1 MIPMRKKTTPSSNK
15 WLTLLFACLLLSCT
29 VCNAATTETLKPDTI
44 TLSLTEAGTLHER
57 IGNNKKLKIECLR
70 LTGMLNIDDIQFIR
84 EMAGCYYDTKG
95 HKYDGHLRYLDIS
108 GATLTNTDNKEVS
121 IYPRDPSE
129 YEGTPWPSAE
139 AYINDKGTPVA
150 IFAYLYDMEEIVL
163 PAKLKSI
170 GDDAFIFC
178 RSLKSINIPES
189 VQKIGLRAFFGCS
202 SLKSMKLPIGI
213 TEIKSGLLSGCT
225 NLTSI
230 DIPYTTEEI
239 GHNAFSKCTSLKSIE
254 LPYSLNNM
262 GISVFYGCTALTSVT
277 IPKNIRYISD
287 YTFYGC
293 TSLTSVE
300 MPLTVTSIGR
310 QAFYGCTAL
319 VRQDI
324 PSNVTEIGS
333 EAFCGCSR
341 LIDLTIPSGIKSI
354 GEKAFKDCN
363 ALTTLY
369 ALGASPIAIT
379 SNTFEN
385 VNKCTLYVPQGSR
398 QEYWLKDGWGDLN
411 RVAEFD
417 PEALI
422 TEPVSVHVQTA
433 GTLHNML
440 DSFRKYRIQ
449 NLKVTGN
456 INNADIHIIQKMSG
470 YIDPG
475 AYMRYDGRLQHLDL
489 SGATIVTDDWDFA
502 TCRLTSVALPTGL
515 TAIPNQAFAECNE
528 LESAPIPQGVTSIG
542 YDAFGNCH
550 KLASI
555 TLPAGLT
562 NLQSGAFFGCGSLT
576 SIVIPSGVKVI
587 EGKTF
592 SYCTGLKSLTLQEG
606 TTDIW
611 DYAFTDCTLLT
622 TITLPSTLGIIC
634 DAAFANCNSLK
645 SIYALNPQGIGIKGK
660 PFEEYT
666 QSQCTLYVPEGSMY
680 NYQCWEEWNAFNHI
694 VEFSPTGINGV
705 HSAAERREV
714 ERYDTSG
721 RRQTSPTKGLNIV
734 RFNDGTTRKVM
745 K

>member
-1 MIPMRKKTTPSSNK
+1 MRKKSTPSSNK

-57 IGNNKKLKIECLR
+57 IGNNKKMKIECLR

-254 LPYSLNNM
+254 LPYSLNGM

-300 MPLTVTSIGR
+300 MPLTVTRIGR

-333 EAFCGCSR
+333 EAFCGCSQ

-411 RVAEFD
+411 RVSEFD
-417 PEALI
+417 PEALK

-440 DSFRKYRIQ
+440 DCFRRYRIQ

-456 INNADIHIIQKMSG
+456 INDADIHTIRKMSG

-502 TCRLTSVALPTGL
+502 TCRLTSVALPTDL

-562 NLQSGAFFGCGSLT
+562 SIQSGAFFGCASLT
-576 SIVIPSGVKVI
+576 SIVIPSGVQYI

-606 TTDIW
+606 TTAIY
-611 DYAFTDCTLLT
+611 DYAFTGCTLLT
-622 TITLPSTLGIIC
+622 TITLPSTLEGIC
-634 DAAFANCNSLK
+634 DAAFYGCNSLK
-645 SIYALNPQGIGIKGK
+645 FIYALNPQGIGIKGK

-666 QSQCTLYVPEGSMY
+666 QSQCTLYIPKGSMD
-680 NYQCWEEWNAFNHI
+680 NYKRGEEWNAFNHI

-721 RRQTSPTKGLNIV
+721 RRLTSHTKGLNIV

>member
-1 MIPMRKKTTPSSNK
+1 MRKKSTPSSNK

-70 LTGMLNIDDIQFIR
+70 LKGMLNIDDIQFIR

-213 TEIKSGLLSGCT
+213 TEIKSGLLAYCT

-239 GHNAFSKCTSLKSIE
+239 GHNAFA
-254 LPYSLNNM
+254 Y
-262 GISVFYGCTALTSVT
+262 
-277 IPKNIRYISD
+277 
-287 YTFYGC
+287 C

-333 EAFCGCSR
+333 EAFCGCSQ

-422 TEPVSVHVQTA
+422 TEPVSIHVQTA

-440 DSFRKYRIQ
+440 DCFRKYRIQ

-470 YIDPG
+470 YNNPG

-528 LESAPIPQGVTSIG
+528 LESIPIPQGVTSIG

-562 NLQSGAFFGCGSLT
+562 SIQSGAFFGCASLT

-606 TTDIW
+606 ITDIW

-622 TITLPSTLGIIC
+622 TITLPSTLGTIC
-634 DAAFANCNSLK
+634 DAAFYGCNSLK
-645 SIYALNPQGIGIKGK
+645 SIYAFNPRGIGIKGK

-680 NYQCWEEWNAFNHI
+680 NYKCWEEWNAFNHI

-705 HSAAERREV
+705 HSSAERREV

-721 RRQTSPTKGLNIV
+721 RRLASPTKGLNIV

>member
-1 MIPMRKKTTPSSNK
+1 MIPMKKNSTPSSNK
-15 WLTLLFACLLLSCT
+15 WLALLFTCLLLSCT

-84 EMAGCYYDTKG
+84 EMAGCYYDTKE

-300 MPLTVTSIGR
+300 MPLTVTKIGN
-310 QAFYGCTAL
+310 QAFYRCTAL

-354 GEKAFKDCN
+354 GERAFKDCN

-440 DSFRKYRIQ
+440 DCFRKYRIQ

-456 INNADIHIIQKMSG
+456 INDADIHTIRKMSG

-489 SGATIVTDDWDFA
+489 SGATIVTDDWNFA

-542 YDAFGNCH
+542 GDAFGNCH

>member
-1 MIPMRKKTTPSSNK
+1 MRKKSTPSSNK

-70 LTGMLNIDDIQFIR
+70 LKGMLNIDDIQFIR

-129 YEGTPWPSAE
+129 YEGTPLPSAE
-139 AYINDKGTPVA
+139 AYINDNGTPVA

-189 VQKIGLRAFFGCS
+189 VQKIGLRAFLGCS

-277 IPKNIRYISD
+277 IPKNIRYIND
-287 YTFYGC
+287 YT
-293 TSLTSVE
+293 
-300 MPLTVTSIGR
+300 
-310 QAFYGCTAL
+310 
-319 VRQDI
+319 
-324 PSNVTEIGS
+324 
-333 EAFCGCSR
+333 
-341 LIDLTIPSGIKSI
+341 
-354 GEKAFKDCN
+354 
-363 ALTTLY
+363 
-369 ALGASPIAIT
+369 
-379 SNTFEN
+379 
-385 VNKCTLYVPQGSR
+385 
-398 QEYWLKDGWGDLN
+398 
-411 RVAEFD
+411 
-417 PEALI
+417 
-422 TEPVSVHVQTA
+422 
-433 GTLHNML
+433 
-440 DSFRKYRIQ
+440 
-449 NLKVTGN
+449 
-456 INNADIHIIQKMSG
+456 
-470 YIDPG
+470 
-475 AYMRYDGRLQHLDL
+475 
-489 SGATIVTDDWDFA
+489 
-502 TCRLTSVALPTGL
+502 
-515 TAIPNQAFAECNE
+515 
-528 LESAPIPQGVTSIG
+528 
-542 YDAFGNCH
+542 
-550 KLASI
+550 
-555 TLPAGLT
+555 
-562 NLQSGAFFGCGSLT
+562 
-576 SIVIPSGVKVI
+576 
-587 EGKTF
+587 
-592 SYCTGLKSLTLQEG
+592 
-606 TTDIW
+606 
-611 DYAFTDCTLLT
+611 
-622 TITLPSTLGIIC
+622 
-634 DAAFANCNSLK
+634 FANCNSLK

-680 NYQCWEEWNAFNHI
+680 NYQCWEEWYAFNHI

-721 RRQTSPTKGLNIV
+721 RRLTSPTKGLNIV

>member
-1 MIPMRKKTTPSSNK
+1 MIPMRKKSTPSSNK

-29 VCNAATTETLKPDTI
+29 VCNAASTETLKPDTI

-70 LTGMLNIDDIQFIR
+70 LKGMLNIDDIQFIR

-287 YTFYGC
+287 YTF
-293 TSLTSVE
+293 
-300 MPLTVTSIGR
+300 
-310 QAFYGCTAL
+310 
-319 VRQDI
+319 
-324 PSNVTEIGS
+324 
-333 EAFCGCSR
+333 
-341 LIDLTIPSGIKSI
+341 
-354 GEKAFKDCN
+354 
-363 ALTTLY
+363 
-369 ALGASPIAIT
+369 
-379 SNTFEN
+379 
-385 VNKCTLYVPQGSR
+385 
-398 QEYWLKDGWGDLN
+398 
-411 RVAEFD
+411 
-417 PEALI
+417 
-422 TEPVSVHVQTA
+422 
-433 GTLHNML
+433 
-440 DSFRKYRIQ
+440 
-449 NLKVTGN
+449 
-456 INNADIHIIQKMSG
+456 
-470 YIDPG
+470 
-475 AYMRYDGRLQHLDL
+475 
-489 SGATIVTDDWDFA
+489 
-502 TCRLTSVALPTGL
+502 
-515 TAIPNQAFAECNE
+515 
-528 LESAPIPQGVTSIG
+528 
-542 YDAFGNCH
+542 
-550 KLASI
+550 
-555 TLPAGLT
+555 
-562 NLQSGAFFGCGSLT
+562 
-576 SIVIPSGVKVI
+576 
-587 EGKTF
+587 
-592 SYCTGLKSLTLQEG
+592 
-606 TTDIW
+606 
-611 DYAFTDCTLLT
+611 
-622 TITLPSTLGIIC
+622 
-634 DAAFANCNSLK
+634 ANCNSLK

-680 NYQCWEEWNAFNHI
+680 NYQCWEEWYAFNHI

-721 RRQTSPTKGLNIV
+721 RRLTSPTKGLNIV

>member
-1 MIPMRKKTTPSSNK
+1 MRKKSTPSSNK

-70 LTGMLNIDDIQFIR
+70 LKGMLNIDDIQFIR

-239 GHNAFSKCTSLKSIE
+239 GHNAFSKCTSL
-254 LPYSLNNM
+254 
-262 GISVFYGCTALTSVT
+262 
-277 IPKNIRYISD
+277 
-287 YTFYGC
+287 
-293 TSLTSVE
+293 TSVE
-300 MPLTVTSIGR
+300 MPLTVTRIGN
-310 QAFYGCTAL
+310 QAFYRCTAL

-354 GEKAFKDCN
+354 GERAFKDCN

-411 RVAEFD
+411 RVSEFD

-456 INNADIHIIQKMSG
+456 INNADIHTIRKMSG

-562 NLQSGAFFGCGSLT
+562 SIQSGAFFGCGSLT

-680 NYQCWEEWNAFNHI
+680 NYQCWEEWYAFNHI

-721 RRQTSPTKGLNIV
+721 RRLTSPTKGLNIV

>member
-1 MIPMRKKTTPSSNK
+1 MRKKSTPSSNK

-29 VCNAATTETLKPDTI
+29 VCNAASTETLKPDTI

-70 LTGMLNIDDIQFIR
+70 LKGMLNIDDIQFIR

-287 YTFYGC
+287 YTF
-293 TSLTSVE
+293 
-300 MPLTVTSIGR
+300 
-310 QAFYGCTAL
+310 
-319 VRQDI
+319 
-324 PSNVTEIGS
+324 
-333 EAFCGCSR
+333 
-341 LIDLTIPSGIKSI
+341 
-354 GEKAFKDCN
+354 
-363 ALTTLY
+363 
-369 ALGASPIAIT
+369 
-379 SNTFEN
+379 
-385 VNKCTLYVPQGSR
+385 
-398 QEYWLKDGWGDLN
+398 
-411 RVAEFD
+411 
-417 PEALI
+417 
-422 TEPVSVHVQTA
+422 
-433 GTLHNML
+433 
-440 DSFRKYRIQ
+440 
-449 NLKVTGN
+449 
-456 INNADIHIIQKMSG
+456 
-470 YIDPG
+470 
-475 AYMRYDGRLQHLDL
+475 
-489 SGATIVTDDWDFA
+489 
-502 TCRLTSVALPTGL
+502 
-515 TAIPNQAFAECNE
+515 
-528 LESAPIPQGVTSIG
+528 
-542 YDAFGNCH
+542 
-550 KLASI
+550 
-555 TLPAGLT
+555 
-562 NLQSGAFFGCGSLT
+562 
-576 SIVIPSGVKVI
+576 
-587 EGKTF
+587 
-592 SYCTGLKSLTLQEG
+592 
-606 TTDIW
+606 
-611 DYAFTDCTLLT
+611 
-622 TITLPSTLGIIC
+622 
-634 DAAFANCNSLK
+634 ANCNSLK

-680 NYQCWEEWNAFNHI
+680 NYQCWEEWYAFNHI

-721 RRQTSPTKGLNIV
+721 RRLTSPTKGLNIV

>member
-1 MIPMRKKTTPSSNK
+1 MRKKSTPSSNK

-70 LTGMLNIDDIQFIR
+70 LKGMLNIDDIQFIR

-150 IFAYLYDMEEIVL
+150 IFAYLYGMEEIVL

-189 VQKIGLRAFFGCS
+189 VQKIGLRAFLGCS

-277 IPKNIRYISD
+277 IPKNIRYIND

-300 MPLTVTSIGR
+300 MPLTVTKIGN
-310 QAFYGCTAL
+310 QAFYRCTAL

-411 RVAEFD
+411 RVSEFD

-422 TEPVSVHVQTA
+422 TEPVSIHVQTA
-433 GTLHNML
+433 GMLHNML
-440 DSFRKYRIQ
+440 DCFRRYRIQ

-456 INNADIHIIQKMSG
+456 INDADIHTIRKMSG

-562 NLQSGAFFGCGSLT
+562 SIQSGAFFGCASLT

-606 TTDIW
+606 TTDIY
-611 DYAFTDCTLLT
+611 DYAFTGCTLLT
-622 TITLPSTLGIIC
+622 TITLPSTLETIC
-634 DAAFANCNSLK
+634 DAAFQGCNSLK

-680 NYQCWEEWNAFNHI
+680 NYKYWKEWNAFNHI
-694 VEFSPTGINGV
+694 VEFSPTGIDGV

-721 RRQTSPTKGLNIV
+721 RRLTSPTKGLNIV

>member
-1 MIPMRKKTTPSSNK
+1 MRKKSTPSSNK

-70 LTGMLNIDDIQFIR
+70 LKGMLNIDDIQFIR

-277 IPKNIRYISD
+277 IPKNIRYIND

-300 MPLTVTSIGR
+300 MPLTVTKIGN
-310 QAFYGCTAL
+310 QAFYRCTAL

-354 GEKAFKDCN
+354 GERAFKDCN

-422 TEPVSVHVQTA
+422 TEPVSIHVQTA

-440 DSFRKYRIQ
+440 DCFRRYRIQ

-456 INNADIHIIQKMSG
+456 INDADIHTIRKMSG

-562 NLQSGAFFGCGSLT
+562 NLQSGAFFGCASLT

-606 TTDIW
+606 ITDIW

-622 TITLPSTLGIIC
+622 TITLPSTLGTIC
-634 DAAFANCNSLK
+634 DAAFYRCNSLE

-680 NYQCWEEWNAFNHI
+680 NYQCWEEWYAFNHI
-694 VEFSPTGINGV
+694 VEFSPTGINRV

-721 RRQTSPTKGLNIV
+721 RRLTSPTKGLNIV

>member
-1 MIPMRKKTTPSSNK
+1 MIPMRKKSTPSSNK

-70 LTGMLNIDDIQFIR
+70 LKGMLNIDDIQFIR

-189 VQKIGLRAFFGCS
+189 VQKIGLRAFFGC
-202 SLKSMKLPIGI
+202 
-213 TEIKSGLLSGCT
+213 
-225 NLTSI
+225 
-230 DIPYTTEEI
+230 
-239 GHNAFSKCTSLKSIE
+239 
-254 LPYSLNNM
+254 
-262 GISVFYGCTALTSVT
+262 
-277 IPKNIRYISD
+277 
-287 YTFYGC
+287 
-293 TSLTSVE
+293 
-300 MPLTVTSIGR
+300 
-310 QAFYGCTAL
+310 
-319 VRQDI
+319 
-324 PSNVTEIGS
+324 
-333 EAFCGCSR
+333 
-341 LIDLTIPSGIKSI
+341 
-354 GEKAFKDCN
+354 
-363 ALTTLY
+363 
-369 ALGASPIAIT
+369 
-379 SNTFEN
+379 
-385 VNKCTLYVPQGSR
+385 
-398 QEYWLKDGWGDLN
+398 
-411 RVAEFD
+411 
-417 PEALI
+417 
-422 TEPVSVHVQTA
+422 
-433 GTLHNML
+433 
-440 DSFRKYRIQ
+440 
-449 NLKVTGN
+449 
-456 INNADIHIIQKMSG
+456 
-470 YIDPG
+470 
-475 AYMRYDGRLQHLDL
+475 
-489 SGATIVTDDWDFA
+489 
-502 TCRLTSVALPTGL
+502 
-515 TAIPNQAFAECNE
+515 
-528 LESAPIPQGVTSIG
+528 
-542 YDAFGNCH
+542 
-550 KLASI
+550 
-555 TLPAGLT
+555 
-562 NLQSGAFFGCGSLT
+562 
-576 SIVIPSGVKVI
+576 
-587 EGKTF
+587 
-592 SYCTGLKSLTLQEG
+592 
-606 TTDIW
+606 
-611 DYAFTDCTLLT
+611 
-622 TITLPSTLGIIC
+622 
-634 DAAFANCNSLK
+634 NSLK

-680 NYQCWEEWNAFNHI
+680 NYQCWEEWYAFNHI

-721 RRQTSPTKGLNIV
+721 RRLTSPTKGLNIV

>member
-1 MIPMRKKTTPSSNK
+1 MIPMRKKSTPSSNK

-70 LTGMLNIDDIQFIR
+70 LKGMLNIDDIQFIR

-108 GATLTNTDNKEVS
+108 GATLTNTDNKEVN

-139 AYINDKGTPVA
+139 AYINDNGTPVA

-189 VQKIGLRAFFGCS
+189 VQKIGLRAFLGCS

-225 NLTSI
+225 KLTSI

-277 IPKNIRYISD
+277 IPKNIRYIND

-300 MPLTVTSIGR
+300 MPLTVTKIGN
-310 QAFYGCTAL
+310 QAFYRCTAL

-333 EAFCGCSR
+333 EAFCGCSQ

-369 ALGASPIAIT
+369 ALGASPIAI
-379 SNTFEN
+379 SPNTFEN

-440 DSFRKYRIQ
+440 DCFRKYRIQ

-456 INNADIHIIQKMSG
+456 INDADIHTIRKMSG

-489 SGATIVTDDWDFA
+489 SGATIVTDDWNFA

-542 YDAFGNCH
+542 GDAFGNCH

-606 TTDIW
+606 TTDIH
-611 DYAFTDCTLLT
+611 DYAFFGCTLLT
-622 TITLPSTLGIIC
+622 TITLPSTLGTIC
-634 DAAFANCNSLK
+634 DAAFYRCNSLE

-694 VEFSPTGINGV
+694 VEFSPTGIDGV

-721 RRQTSPTKGLNIV
+721 RRQTFPTKGLNIV

>member
-1 MIPMRKKTTPSSNK
+1 MRKKSTPSSNK

-70 LTGMLNIDDIQFIR
+70 LKGMLNIDDIQFIR

-300 MPLTVTSIGR
+300 IPLTVTSIGR
-310 QAFYGCTAL
+310 QAFYGCTTL

-341 LIDLTIPSGIKSI
+341 LIDLTIPSSIKSI
-354 GEKAFKDCN
+354 GERAFKDCD

-422 TEPVSVHVQTA
+422 TEPVSIHVQTA

-440 DSFRKYRIQ
+440 DCFRRYRIQ

-456 INNADIHIIQKMSG
+456 INDADIHTIRKMSG

-489 SGATIVTDDWDFA
+489 SGATIVTDDWNFA

-515 TAIPNQAFAECNE
+515 TAIPDLAFAECNE
-528 LESAPIPQGVTSIG
+528 LESIPIPQGVTSIG
-542 YDAFGNCH
+542 GNAFGNCH

-634 DAAFANCNSLK
+634 DAAFQGCNSLK

-694 VEFSPTGINGV
+694 VEFSPTGIDGV

>member
-1 MIPMRKKTTPSSNK
+1 MIPMKKNSTPSSNK
-15 WLTLLFACLLLSCT
+15 WLALLFTCLLLSCT

-189 VQKIGLRAFFGCS
+189 VQEIGLRAFFGCS

-262 GISVFYGCTALTSVT
+262 GISVF
-277 IPKNIRYISD
+277 
-287 YTFYGC
+287 
-293 TSLTSVE
+293 
-300 MPLTVTSIGR
+300 
-310 QAFYGCTAL
+310 
-319 VRQDI
+319 
-324 PSNVTEIGS
+324 
-333 EAFCGCSR
+333 
-341 LIDLTIPSGIKSI
+341 
-354 GEKAFKDCN
+354 
-363 ALTTLY
+363 
-369 ALGASPIAIT
+369 
-379 SNTFEN
+379 
-385 VNKCTLYVPQGSR
+385 
-398 QEYWLKDGWGDLN
+398 W
-411 RVAEFD
+411 
-417 PEALI
+417 
-422 TEPVSVHVQTA
+422 
-433 GTLHNML
+433 
-440 DSFRKYRIQ
+440 
-449 NLKVTGN
+449 
-456 INNADIHIIQKMSG
+456 
-470 YIDPG
+470 
-475 AYMRYDGRLQHLDL
+475 
-489 SGATIVTDDWDFA
+489 
-502 TCRLTSVALPTGL
+502 
-515 TAIPNQAFAECNE
+515 
-528 LESAPIPQGVTSIG
+528 
-542 YDAFGNCH
+542 
-550 KLASI
+550 
-555 TLPAGLT
+555 
-562 NLQSGAFFGCGSLT
+562 
-576 SIVIPSGVKVI
+576 
-587 EGKTF
+587 
-592 SYCTGLKSLTLQEG
+592 
-606 TTDIW
+606 
-611 DYAFTDCTLLT
+611 
-622 TITLPSTLGIIC
+622 
-634 DAAFANCNSLK
+634 NCNSLK

-680 NYQCWEEWNAFNHI
+680 NYQCWEEWYAFNHI

-721 RRQTSPTKGLNIV
+721 RRLTSPTKGLNIV

>member
-1 MIPMRKKTTPSSNK
+1 MRKKSTPSSNK

-70 LTGMLNIDDIQFIR
+70 LKGMLNIDDIQFIR

-287 YTFYGC
+287 YTFTY
-293 TSLTSVE
+293 
-300 MPLTVTSIGR
+300 
-310 QAFYGCTAL
+310 
-319 VRQDI
+319 
-324 PSNVTEIGS
+324 
-333 EAFCGCSR
+333 
-341 LIDLTIPSGIKSI
+341 
-354 GEKAFKDCN
+354 
-363 ALTTLY
+363 
-369 ALGASPIAIT
+369 
-379 SNTFEN
+379 
-385 VNKCTLYVPQGSR
+385 
-398 QEYWLKDGWGDLN
+398 
-411 RVAEFD
+411 
-417 PEALI
+417 
-422 TEPVSVHVQTA
+422 
-433 GTLHNML
+433 
-440 DSFRKYRIQ
+440 
-449 NLKVTGN
+449 
-456 INNADIHIIQKMSG
+456 
-470 YIDPG
+470 
-475 AYMRYDGRLQHLDL
+475 
-489 SGATIVTDDWDFA
+489 
-502 TCRLTSVALPTGL
+502 
-515 TAIPNQAFAECNE
+515 
-528 LESAPIPQGVTSIG
+528 
-542 YDAFGNCH
+542 
-550 KLASI
+550 
-555 TLPAGLT
+555 
-562 NLQSGAFFGCGSLT
+562 
-576 SIVIPSGVKVI
+576 
-587 EGKTF
+587 
-592 SYCTGLKSLTLQEG
+592 
-606 TTDIW
+606 
-611 DYAFTDCTLLT
+611 
-622 TITLPSTLGIIC
+622 
-634 DAAFANCNSLK
+634 CNSLK

-680 NYQCWEEWNAFNHI
+680 NYQCWEEWYAFNHI

-721 RRQTSPTKGLNIV
+721 RRLTSPTKGLNIV

>member
-1 MIPMRKKTTPSSNK
+1 MRKKSTPSSNK

-70 LTGMLNIDDIQFIR
+70 LKGMLNIDDIQFIR

-239 GHNAFSKCTSLKSIE
+239 GHNAFSKCTSL
-254 LPYSLNNM
+254 
-262 GISVFYGCTALTSVT
+262 
-277 IPKNIRYISD
+277 
-287 YTFYGC
+287 
-293 TSLTSVE
+293 TSVE
-300 MPLTVTSIGR
+300 MPLTVTRIGN
-310 QAFYGCTAL
+310 QAFYRCTAL

-354 GEKAFKDCN
+354 GERAFKDCN

-411 RVAEFD
+411 RVSEFD

-456 INNADIHIIQKMSG
+456 INNADIHTIRKMSG

-562 NLQSGAFFGCGSLT
+562 SIQSGAFFGCGSLT

-634 DAAFANCNSLK
+634 DAAFKYCNSLK

-680 NYQCWEEWNAFNHI
+680 NYQCWEEWYAFNHI

-721 RRQTSPTKGLNIV
+721 RRLTSPTKGLNIV

>member
-1 MIPMRKKTTPSSNK
+1 MRKKSTPSSNK

-70 LTGMLNIDDIQFIR
+70 LKGMLNIDDIQFIR

-170 GDDAFIFC
+170 GDDVFIFC
-178 RSLKSINIPES
+178 RSMKSINIPES

-300 MPLTVTSIGR
+300 IPLTVTSIGR
-310 QAFYGCTAL
+310 QAFYGCTTL

-341 LIDLTIPSGIKSI
+341 LIDLTIPSSIKSI
-354 GEKAFKDCN
+354 GERAFKDCD

-422 TEPVSVHVQTA
+422 TEPVSIHVQTA

-440 DSFRKYRIQ
+440 DCFRRYRIQ

-456 INNADIHIIQKMSG
+456 INDADIHTIRKMSG

-489 SGATIVTDDWDFA
+489 SGATIVTDDWNFA

-515 TAIPNQAFAECNE
+515 TAIPDLAFAECNE
-528 LESAPIPQGVTSIG
+528 LESIPIPQGVTSIG
-542 YDAFGNCH
+542 GNAFGNCH

-680 NYQCWEEWNAFNHI
+680 NYQCWEEWYAFNHI
-694 VEFSPTGINGV
+694 VEFSPTGIDGV
-705 HSAAERREV
+705 HSATERREV

-721 RRQTSPTKGLNIV
+721 RRLTSPTKGLNIV

>member
-1 MIPMRKKTTPSSNK
+1 MRKKSTPSSNK

-70 LTGMLNIDDIQFIR
+70 LKGMLNIDDIQFIR

-239 GHNAFSKCTSLKSIE
+239 GHNAFSKCTSL
-254 LPYSLNNM
+254 
-262 GISVFYGCTALTSVT
+262 
-277 IPKNIRYISD
+277 
-287 YTFYGC
+287 
-293 TSLTSVE
+293 TSVE
-300 MPLTVTSIGR
+300 MPLTVTKIGN
-310 QAFYGCTAL
+310 QAFYRCTAL

-422 TEPVSVHVQTA
+422 TEPVSIHVQTA

-456 INNADIHIIQKMSG
+456 INDADIHTIRKMSG

-562 NLQSGAFFGCGSLT
+562 SIQSGAFFGCASLT
-576 SIVIPSGVKVI
+576 SIVIPSGVQKI

-606 TTDIW
+606 LIDIY

-622 TITLPSTLGIIC
+622 TITLPSTLGTIC

-680 NYQCWEEWNAFNHI
+680 NYQCWEEWYAFNHI

-721 RRQTSPTKGLNIV
+721 RRLASPTKGLNIV

>member
-1 MIPMRKKTTPSSNK
+1 MIPMRKKSTPSSNK

-70 LTGMLNIDDIQFIR
+70 LKGMLNIDDIQFIR

-277 IPKNIRYISD
+277 IPKNIRYIND

-300 MPLTVTSIGR
+300 MPLTVTRIGN
-310 QAFYGCTAL
+310 QAFYRCTAL

-422 TEPVSVHVQTA
+422 TEPVSIHVQTA

-440 DSFRKYRIQ
+440 DCFRRYRIQ

-456 INNADIHIIQKMSG
+456 INDADIHTIRKMSG

-489 SGATIVTDDWDFA
+489 SGATIVTDDWNFA

-562 NLQSGAFFGCGSLT
+562 NLQSGAFFGCTSLT

-680 NYQCWEEWNAFNHI
+680 NYQCWEEWYAFNHI

-705 HSAAERREV
+705 HSAAERHEV

-721 RRQTSPTKGLNIV
+721 RRLTSPTKGLNIV

>member
-1 MIPMRKKTTPSSNK
+1 MRKKSTPSSNK

-44 TLSLTEAGTLHER
+44 TLSLTEAGTLHKR

-70 LTGMLNIDDIQFIR
+70 LKGMLNIDDIQFIR

-277 IPKNIRYISD
+277 IPKNIRYIND

-333 EAFCGCSR
+333 EAFCGCSQ

-440 DSFRKYRIQ
+440 DCFRKYRIQ

-456 INNADIHIIQKMSG
+456 INNADIHTIQKMSG

-634 DAAFANCNSLK
+634 DAAFSNCNSLK

-680 NYQCWEEWNAFNHI
+680 NYQCWEEWYAFNHI

-721 RRQTSPTKGLNIV
+721 RRLTSPTKGLNIV
-734 RFNDGTTRKVM
+734 RFNNGTTRKVM

>member
-1 MIPMRKKTTPSSNK
+1 MRKKSTPSSNK

-70 LTGMLNIDDIQFIR
+70 LKGMLNIDDIQFIR

-150 IFAYLYDMEEIVL
+150 IFAYLYGMEEIVL

-189 VQKIGLRAFFGCS
+189 VQKIGLRAFLGCS

-277 IPKNIRYISD
+277 IPKNIRYIND

-300 MPLTVTSIGR
+300 MPLTVTKIGN
-310 QAFYGCTAL
+310 QAFYRCTAL

-354 GEKAFKDCN
+354 GERAFKDCN

-422 TEPVSVHVQTA
+422 TEPVSIHVQTA

-440 DSFRKYRIQ
+440 DCFRRYRIQ

-456 INNADIHIIQKMSG
+456 IDNADIHTIQKMSG

-489 SGATIVTDDWDFA
+489 SGATIVTDDWNFA

-515 TAIPNQAFAECNE
+515 TAIPDLAFAECNE
-528 LESAPIPQGVTSIG
+528 LESIPIPQGVTSIG
-542 YDAFGNCH
+542 GNAFGNCH

-562 NLQSGAFFGCGSLT
+562 SIQSGAFFGCASLT
-576 SIVIPSGVKVI
+576 SIVIPSGVQYI

-606 TTDIW
+606 TTAIY
-611 DYAFTDCTLLT
+611 DYAFTGCTLLT
-622 TITLPSTLGIIC
+622 TITLPSTLEGIC
-634 DAAFANCNSLK
+634 DAAFYGCNSLK

-666 QSQCTLYVPEGSMY
+666 QSQCTLYIPKGSMD
-680 NYQCWEEWNAFNHI
+680 NYKRGEEWNAFNHI

-721 RRQTSPTKGLNIV
+721 RRLTSPTKGLNIV

>member
-1 MIPMRKKTTPSSNK
+1 MRKKSTPSSNK

-70 LTGMLNIDDIQFIR
+70 LKGMLNIDDIQFIR

-108 GATLTNTDNKEVS
+108 GATLTNIDNKEVS

-189 VQKIGLRAFFGCS
+189 VQKIGLRAFLGCS

-213 TEIKSGLLSGCT
+213 TEIKSGLFSGCT

-239 GHNAFSKCTSLKSIE
+239 WHNAFRNCTSLKSIE
-254 LPYSLNNM
+254 LPYSLNDI

-293 TSLTSVE
+293 
-300 MPLTVTSIGR
+300 
-310 QAFYGCTAL
+310 
-319 VRQDI
+319 
-324 PSNVTEIGS
+324 
-333 EAFCGCSR
+333 
-341 LIDLTIPSGIKSI
+341 
-354 GEKAFKDCN
+354 
-363 ALTTLY
+363 
-369 ALGASPIAIT
+369 
-379 SNTFEN
+379 
-385 VNKCTLYVPQGSR
+385 
-398 QEYWLKDGWGDLN
+398 
-411 RVAEFD
+411 
-417 PEALI
+417 
-422 TEPVSVHVQTA
+422 
-433 GTLHNML
+433 
-440 DSFRKYRIQ
+440 
-449 NLKVTGN
+449 
-456 INNADIHIIQKMSG
+456 
-470 YIDPG
+470 
-475 AYMRYDGRLQHLDL
+475 
-489 SGATIVTDDWDFA
+489 
-502 TCRLTSVALPTGL
+502 
-515 TAIPNQAFAECNE
+515 
-528 LESAPIPQGVTSIG
+528 
-542 YDAFGNCH
+542 
-550 KLASI
+550 
-555 TLPAGLT
+555 
-562 NLQSGAFFGCGSLT
+562 
-576 SIVIPSGVKVI
+576 
-587 EGKTF
+587 
-592 SYCTGLKSLTLQEG
+592 
-606 TTDIW
+606 
-611 DYAFTDCTLLT
+611 
-622 TITLPSTLGIIC
+622 
-634 DAAFANCNSLK
+634 NSLE
-645 SIYALNPQGIGIKGK
+645 SIYAFNPQGIGIKGK

-680 NYQCWEEWNAFNHI
+680 NYKYWEEWNAFNHI
-694 VEFSPTGINGV
+694 VEFSPTGIDGV
-705 HSAAERREV
+705 HSSAERREV

-721 RRQTSPTKGLNIV
+721 RRLTSPTKGLNIV

>member
-1 MIPMRKKTTPSSNK
+1 MRKKSTPSSNK

-44 TLSLTEAGTLHER
+44 TLSLTEADTLHER
-57 IGNNKKLKIECLR
+57 IGNNKKMKIECLR

-139 AYINDKGTPVA
+139 AYINDKGTPMA

-163 PAKLKSI
+163 PAK
-170 GDDAFIFC
+170 
-178 RSLKSINIPES
+178 
-189 VQKIGLRAFFGCS
+189 
-202 SLKSMKLPIGI
+202 LKSMKLPIGI

-300 MPLTVTSIGR
+300 IPLTVTRIGR

-333 EAFCGCSR
+333 EAFCGCSQ

-354 GEKAFKDCN
+354 GEKTFKDCN

-440 DSFRKYRIQ
+440 DCFRKYRIQ

-456 INNADIHIIQKMSG
+456 INDADIHTIRKMSG

-562 NLQSGAFFGCGSLT
+562 SIQSGAFFGCASLT
-576 SIVIPSGVKVI
+576 SIVIPSGVQYI

-606 TTDIW
+606 TTAIY
-611 DYAFTDCTLLT
+611 DYAFTGCTLLT
-622 TITLPSTLGIIC
+622 TITLPSTLEGIC
-634 DAAFANCNSLK
+634 DAAFYGCNSLK

-680 NYQCWEEWNAFNHI
+680 NYKYWKEWNAFNHI
-694 VEFSPTGINGV
+694 VEFSPTGIDGV

-721 RRQTSPTKGLNIV
+721 RRLTSPTKGLNIV

>member
-1 MIPMRKKTTPSSNK
+1 MRKKSTPSSNK

-70 LTGMLNIDDIQFIR
+70 LKGMLNIDDIQFIR

-277 IPKNIRYISD
+277 IPKNIRYIND
-287 YTFYGC
+287 YTFLQC

-300 MPLTVTSIGR
+300 MPLTVTKIGN
-310 QAFYGCTAL
+310 QAFYRCTAL

-333 EAFCGCSR
+333 EAFCGCRR

-354 GEKAFKDCN
+354 GERAFKDCN

-422 TEPVSVHVQTA
+422 TEPVSIHVQTA

-440 DSFRKYRIQ
+440 DCFRRYRIQ

-456 INNADIHIIQKMSG
+456 INDADIHTIRKMSG

-562 NLQSGAFFGCGSLT
+562 NLQSGAFFGCASLT
-576 SIVIPSGVKVI
+576 SIVIPSGVQVI

-606 TTDIW
+606 LIDIY
-611 DYAFTDCTLLT
+611 DYAFTGCTLLT
-622 TITLPSTLGIIC
+622 TITLPSTLGTIC
-634 DAAFANCNSLK
+634 DAAFYRCNSLK

-680 NYQCWEEWNAFNHI
+680 NYKYWKEWNAFNHI
-694 VEFSPTGINGV
+694 VEFSPTGIDGV
-705 HSAAERREV
+705 HSATERREV

-721 RRQTSPTKGLNIV
+721 RRLTSPTKGLNIV
-734 RFNDGTTRKVM
+734 HFNDGTTRKVM

>member
-1 MIPMRKKTTPSSNK
+1 MRKKSTPSSNK

-70 LTGMLNIDDIQFIR
+70 LKGMLNIDDIQFIR

-189 VQKIGLRAFFGCS
+189 VQEIGLRAFFGCS

-254 LPYSLNNM
+254 LPYSLNGM

-287 YTFYGC
+287 YTFK
-293 TSLTSVE
+293 
-300 MPLTVTSIGR
+300 R
-310 QAFYGCTAL
+310 
-319 VRQDI
+319 
-324 PSNVTEIGS
+324 
-333 EAFCGCSR
+333 
-341 LIDLTIPSGIKSI
+341 
-354 GEKAFKDCN
+354 
-363 ALTTLY
+363 
-369 ALGASPIAIT
+369 
-379 SNTFEN
+379 
-385 VNKCTLYVPQGSR
+385 
-398 QEYWLKDGWGDLN
+398 
-411 RVAEFD
+411 
-417 PEALI
+417 
-422 TEPVSVHVQTA
+422 
-433 GTLHNML
+433 
-440 DSFRKYRIQ
+440 
-449 NLKVTGN
+449 
-456 INNADIHIIQKMSG
+456 
-470 YIDPG
+470 
-475 AYMRYDGRLQHLDL
+475 
-489 SGATIVTDDWDFA
+489 
-502 TCRLTSVALPTGL
+502 
-515 TAIPNQAFAECNE
+515 
-528 LESAPIPQGVTSIG
+528 
-542 YDAFGNCH
+542 
-550 KLASI
+550 
-555 TLPAGLT
+555 
-562 NLQSGAFFGCGSLT
+562 
-576 SIVIPSGVKVI
+576 
-587 EGKTF
+587 
-592 SYCTGLKSLTLQEG
+592 
-606 TTDIW
+606 
-611 DYAFTDCTLLT
+611 
-622 TITLPSTLGIIC
+622 
-634 DAAFANCNSLK
+634 CNSLK

-680 NYQCWEEWNAFNHI
+680 NYQCWEEWYAFNHI

-721 RRQTSPTKGLNIV
+721 RRLTSPTKGLNIV

>member
-1 MIPMRKKTTPSSNK
+1 
-15 WLTLLFACLLLSCT
+15 
-29 VCNAATTETLKPDTI
+29 
-44 TLSLTEAGTLHER
+44 
-57 IGNNKKLKIECLR
+57 
-70 LTGMLNIDDIQFIR
+70 MLNIDDIQFIR

-239 GHNAFSKCTSLKSIE
+239 GHNAFF
-254 LPYSLNNM
+254 P
-262 GISVFYGCTALTSVT
+262 
-277 IPKNIRYISD
+277 
-287 YTFYGC
+287 C

-300 MPLTVTSIGR
+300 MPLTVTKIGN
-310 QAFYGCTAL
+310 QAFYRCTAL

-354 GEKAFKDCN
+354 GERAFKDCN

-369 ALGASPIAIT
+369 ALGLSPIAIT

-411 RVAEFD
+411 RVSEFD

-440 DSFRKYRIQ
+440 DCFRRYRIQ

-470 YIDPG
+470 YNDPG

-562 NLQSGAFFGCGSLT
+562 SIQSGAFFGCGSLT

-606 TTDIW
+606 TTDIY
-611 DYAFTDCTLLT
+611 DYAFTGCTLLT
-622 TITLPSTLGIIC
+622 TITLPSTLETIC

-680 NYQCWEEWNAFNHI
+680 NNKRWEEWYAFNHI

-721 RRQTSPTKGLNIV
+721 RRQISPTKGLNIV

>member
-1 MIPMRKKTTPSSNK
+1 MRKKSTPSSNK

-29 VCNAATTETLKPDTI
+29 VCNAASTETLKPDTI

-70 LTGMLNIDDIQFIR
+70 LKGMLNIDDIQFIR

-239 GHNAFSKCTSLKSIE
+239 GHNAFC
-254 LPYSLNNM
+254 
-262 GISVFYGCTALTSVT
+262 F
-277 IPKNIRYISD
+277 
-287 YTFYGC
+287 C

-300 MPLTVTSIGR
+300 MPLTVTKIGN
-310 QAFYGCTAL
+310 QAFYRCTAL

-369 ALGASPIAIT
+369 VLGASPIAIT
-379 SNTFEN
+379 PNTFEN

-411 RVAEFD
+411 RVSEFD

-422 TEPVSVHVQTA
+422 TEPVSIHVQTA

-440 DSFRKYRIQ
+440 DCFRKYRIQ

-456 INNADIHIIQKMSG
+456 IDNADIHTIRKMSG
-470 YIDPG
+470 YNDPG

-502 TCRLTSVALPTGL
+502 TCRLASVALPTDL

-562 NLQSGAFFGCGSLT
+562 NIQSGAFFGCASLT
-576 SIVIPSGVKVI
+576 SIVIPSGVQYI

-606 TTDIW
+606 TTDIH
-611 DYAFTDCTLLT
+611 DYAFTGCTLLT
-622 TITLPSTLGIIC
+622 TITLPSTLETIC
-634 DAAFANCNSLK
+634 DAAFYRCNSLK

-680 NYQCWEEWNAFNHI
+680 NYKYWKEWNAFNHI
-694 VEFSPTGINGV
+694 VEFSPTGIDGV

-721 RRQTSPTKGLNIV
+721 RRLASPTKGLNIV

>member
-1 MIPMRKKTTPSSNK
+1 MIPMRKKSTPFSNK
-15 WLTLLFACLLLSCT
+15 WLTLLFTCLLLSCT

-70 LTGMLNIDDIQFIR
+70 LKGMLNIDDIQFIR

-225 NLTSI
+225 
-230 DIPYTTEEI
+230 
-239 GHNAFSKCTSLKSIE
+239 
-254 LPYSLNNM
+254 
-262 GISVFYGCTALTSVT
+262 
-277 IPKNIRYISD
+277 
-287 YTFYGC
+287 
-293 TSLTSVE
+293 SLTSVE
-300 MPLTVTSIGR
+300 MPLTVTRIGN
-310 QAFYGCTAL
+310 QAFYRCTAL

-422 TEPVSVHVQTA
+422 TEPVSIHVQTA

-456 INNADIHIIQKMSG
+456 INDADIHTIRKMSG

-542 YDAFGNCH
+542 GDAFGNCH

-680 NYQCWEEWNAFNHI
+680 NYQCWEEWYAFNHI

-721 RRQTSPTKGLNIV
+721 RRLTSPTKGLNIV

>member
-1 MIPMRKKTTPSSNK
+1 MIPMRKKSTPFSNK
-15 WLTLLFACLLLSCT
+15 WLTLFFACLLLSCT
-29 VCNAATTETLKPDTI
+29 VCAATTETLKPDTI

-70 LTGMLNIDDIQFIR
+70 LKGMLNIDDIQFIR

-189 VQKIGLRAFFGCS
+189 VQKIGLRAFLGCS

-287 YTFYGC
+287 YTF
-293 TSLTSVE
+293 
-300 MPLTVTSIGR
+300 
-310 QAFYGCTAL
+310 
-319 VRQDI
+319 
-324 PSNVTEIGS
+324 
-333 EAFCGCSR
+333 
-341 LIDLTIPSGIKSI
+341 
-354 GEKAFKDCN
+354 
-363 ALTTLY
+363 
-369 ALGASPIAIT
+369 
-379 SNTFEN
+379 
-385 VNKCTLYVPQGSR
+385 
-398 QEYWLKDGWGDLN
+398 
-411 RVAEFD
+411 
-417 PEALI
+417 
-422 TEPVSVHVQTA
+422 
-433 GTLHNML
+433 
-440 DSFRKYRIQ
+440 
-449 NLKVTGN
+449 
-456 INNADIHIIQKMSG
+456 
-470 YIDPG
+470 
-475 AYMRYDGRLQHLDL
+475 
-489 SGATIVTDDWDFA
+489 
-502 TCRLTSVALPTGL
+502 
-515 TAIPNQAFAECNE
+515 
-528 LESAPIPQGVTSIG
+528 
-542 YDAFGNCH
+542 
-550 KLASI
+550 
-555 TLPAGLT
+555 
-562 NLQSGAFFGCGSLT
+562 
-576 SIVIPSGVKVI
+576 
-587 EGKTF
+587 

-606 TTDIW
+606 TTDIY
-611 DYAFTDCTLLT
+611 DYAFTGCTLLT
-622 TITLPSTLGIIC
+622 TITLPSTLGTIC
-634 DAAFANCNSLK
+634 DAAFGGCNSLE
-645 SIYALNPQGIGIKGK
+645 SIYAFNPRGIGIKGK

-666 QSQCTLYVPEGSMY
+666 QSQCTLYVPEGSMD
-680 NYQCWEEWNAFNHI
+680 NYKRGEEWNAFNHI
-694 VEFSPTGINGV
+694 VEFSPTGIDGV

-721 RRQTSPTKGLNIV
+721 RRLTSPTKGLNIV

>member
-1 MIPMRKKTTPSSNK
+1 MRKKSTPSSNK

-70 LTGMLNIDDIQFIR
+70 LKGMLNIDDIQFIR

-139 AYINDKGTPVA
+139 AYINDKGTSVA

-230 DIPYTTEEI
+230 DIPYTTEEK

-277 IPKNIRYISD
+277 IPKNIRYIND

-300 MPLTVTSIGR
+300 MPLTVTKIGN
-310 QAFYGCTAL
+310 QAFYRCTAL

-354 GEKAFKDCN
+354 GERAFKDCN

-422 TEPVSVHVQTA
+422 TEPVSIHVQTA

-440 DSFRKYRIQ
+440 DCFRRYRIQ

-456 INNADIHIIQKMSG
+456 INDADIHTIRKMSG

-562 NLQSGAFFGCGSLT
+562 NLQSGAFFGCASLT
-576 SIVIPSGVKVI
+576 SIVIPSGVQVI

-606 TTDIW
+606 LIDIY
-611 DYAFTDCTLLT
+611 DYAFTGCTLLT
-622 TITLPSTLGIIC
+622 TITLPSTLGTIC
-634 DAAFANCNSLK
+634 DAAFYRCNSLK

-680 NYQCWEEWNAFNHI
+680 NYKYWKEWNAFNHI
-694 VEFSPTGINGV
+694 VEFSPTGIDGV
-705 HSAAERREV
+705 HSATERREV

-721 RRQTSPTKGLNIV
+721 RRLTSPTKGLNIV

>member
-1 MIPMRKKTTPSSNK
+1 MRKKSTPSSNK
-15 WLTLLFACLLLSCT
+15 WLTLLFACLLLTCT

-70 LTGMLNIDDIQFIR
+70 LKGMLNIDDIQFIR

-293 TSLTSVE
+293 
-300 MPLTVTSIGR
+300 
-310 QAFYGCTAL
+310 
-319 VRQDI
+319 
-324 PSNVTEIGS
+324 
-333 EAFCGCSR
+333 
-341 LIDLTIPSGIKSI
+341 
-354 GEKAFKDCN
+354 
-363 ALTTLY
+363 
-369 ALGASPIAIT
+369 
-379 SNTFEN
+379 
-385 VNKCTLYVPQGSR
+385 
-398 QEYWLKDGWGDLN
+398 
-411 RVAEFD
+411 
-417 PEALI
+417 
-422 TEPVSVHVQTA
+422 
-433 GTLHNML
+433 
-440 DSFRKYRIQ
+440 
-449 NLKVTGN
+449 
-456 INNADIHIIQKMSG
+456 
-470 YIDPG
+470 
-475 AYMRYDGRLQHLDL
+475 
-489 SGATIVTDDWDFA
+489 
-502 TCRLTSVALPTGL
+502 
-515 TAIPNQAFAECNE
+515 
-528 LESAPIPQGVTSIG
+528 
-542 YDAFGNCH
+542 
-550 KLASI
+550 
-555 TLPAGLT
+555 
-562 NLQSGAFFGCGSLT
+562 
-576 SIVIPSGVKVI
+576 
-587 EGKTF
+587 
-592 SYCTGLKSLTLQEG
+592 
-606 TTDIW
+606 
-611 DYAFTDCTLLT
+611 
-622 TITLPSTLGIIC
+622 
-634 DAAFANCNSLK
+634 NSLK

>member
-1 MIPMRKKTTPSSNK
+1 MIPMKKNSTPSSNK
-15 WLTLLFACLLLSCT
+15 WLALLFTCLLLSCT

-189 VQKIGLRAFFGCS
+189 VQEIGLRAFFGCS

-277 IPKNIRYISD
+277 IPKNIKYIND
-287 YTFYGC
+287 YTFYG
-293 TSLTSVE
+293 
-300 MPLTVTSIGR
+300 
-310 QAFYGCTAL
+310 
-319 VRQDI
+319 
-324 PSNVTEIGS
+324 
-333 EAFCGCSR
+333 
-341 LIDLTIPSGIKSI
+341 
-354 GEKAFKDCN
+354 
-363 ALTTLY
+363 
-369 ALGASPIAIT
+369 
-379 SNTFEN
+379 
-385 VNKCTLYVPQGSR
+385 
-398 QEYWLKDGWGDLN
+398 
-411 RVAEFD
+411 
-417 PEALI
+417 
-422 TEPVSVHVQTA
+422 
-433 GTLHNML
+433 
-440 DSFRKYRIQ
+440 
-449 NLKVTGN
+449 
-456 INNADIHIIQKMSG
+456 
-470 YIDPG
+470 
-475 AYMRYDGRLQHLDL
+475 
-489 SGATIVTDDWDFA
+489 
-502 TCRLTSVALPTGL
+502 
-515 TAIPNQAFAECNE
+515 
-528 LESAPIPQGVTSIG
+528 
-542 YDAFGNCH
+542 
-550 KLASI
+550 
-555 TLPAGLT
+555 
-562 NLQSGAFFGCGSLT
+562 
-576 SIVIPSGVKVI
+576 
-587 EGKTF
+587 
-592 SYCTGLKSLTLQEG
+592 
-606 TTDIW
+606 
-611 DYAFTDCTLLT
+611 
-622 TITLPSTLGIIC
+622 
-634 DAAFANCNSLK
+634 CNSLK

-680 NYQCWEEWNAFNHI
+680 NYQCWEEWYAFNHI

-721 RRQTSPTKGLNIV
+721 RRLTSPTKGLNIV

>member
-1 MIPMRKKTTPSSNK
+1 
-15 WLTLLFACLLLSCT
+15 
-29 VCNAATTETLKPDTI
+29 
-44 TLSLTEAGTLHER
+44 
-57 IGNNKKLKIECLR
+57 
-70 LTGMLNIDDIQFIR
+70 MLNIDDIQFIR

-287 YTFYGC
+287 YTFNG
-293 TSLTSVE
+293 
-300 MPLTVTSIGR
+300 
-310 QAFYGCTAL
+310 
-319 VRQDI
+319 
-324 PSNVTEIGS
+324 
-333 EAFCGCSR
+333 
-341 LIDLTIPSGIKSI
+341 
-354 GEKAFKDCN
+354 
-363 ALTTLY
+363 
-369 ALGASPIAIT
+369 
-379 SNTFEN
+379 
-385 VNKCTLYVPQGSR
+385 
-398 QEYWLKDGWGDLN
+398 
-411 RVAEFD
+411 
-417 PEALI
+417 
-422 TEPVSVHVQTA
+422 
-433 GTLHNML
+433 
-440 DSFRKYRIQ
+440 
-449 NLKVTGN
+449 
-456 INNADIHIIQKMSG
+456 
-470 YIDPG
+470 
-475 AYMRYDGRLQHLDL
+475 
-489 SGATIVTDDWDFA
+489 
-502 TCRLTSVALPTGL
+502 
-515 TAIPNQAFAECNE
+515 
-528 LESAPIPQGVTSIG
+528 
-542 YDAFGNCH
+542 
-550 KLASI
+550 
-555 TLPAGLT
+555 
-562 NLQSGAFFGCGSLT
+562 
-576 SIVIPSGVKVI
+576 
-587 EGKTF
+587 
-592 SYCTGLKSLTLQEG
+592 
-606 TTDIW
+606 
-611 DYAFTDCTLLT
+611 
-622 TITLPSTLGIIC
+622 
-634 DAAFANCNSLK
+634 CNSLE

-666 QSQCTLYVPEGSMY
+666 QSQCTLCVPEGFMY
-680 NYQCWEEWNAFNHI
+680 NYKYWKEWNAFNHI
-694 VEFSPTGINGV
+694 VEFSPTGIDGV
-705 HSAAERREV
+705 HSATERREV

-721 RRQTSPTKGLNIV
+721 RRLTSPTKGLNIV

>member
-1 MIPMRKKTTPSSNK
+1 
-15 WLTLLFACLLLSCT
+15 
-29 VCNAATTETLKPDTI
+29 
-44 TLSLTEAGTLHER
+44 
-57 IGNNKKLKIECLR
+57 
-70 LTGMLNIDDIQFIR
+70 
-84 EMAGCYYDTKG
+84 MAGCYYDTKG

-300 MPLTVTSIGR
+300 IPLTVTSIGR
-310 QAFYGCTAL
+310 QAFYGCTTL

-341 LIDLTIPSGIKSI
+341 LIDLTIPSSIKSI
-354 GEKAFKDCN
+354 GERAFKDCD

-422 TEPVSVHVQTA
+422 TEPVSIHVQTA

-440 DSFRKYRIQ
+440 DCFRRYRIQ

-456 INNADIHIIQKMSG
+456 INDADIHTIRKMSG

-489 SGATIVTDDWDFA
+489 SGATIVTDDWNFA

-515 TAIPNQAFAECNE
+515 TAIPDLAFAECNE
-528 LESAPIPQGVTSIG
+528 LESIPIPQGVTSIG
-542 YDAFGNCH
+542 GNAFGNCH

-694 VEFSPTGINGV
+694 VEFSPTGIDGV
-705 HSAAERREV
+705 HSSAERREV

-721 RRQTSPTKGLNIV
+721 RRLTSPTKGLNIV

>member
-1 MIPMRKKTTPSSNK
+1 
-15 WLTLLFACLLLSCT
+15 
-29 VCNAATTETLKPDTI
+29 
-44 TLSLTEAGTLHER
+44 
-57 IGNNKKLKIECLR
+57 
-70 LTGMLNIDDIQFIR
+70 
-84 EMAGCYYDTKG
+84 MAGCYYDTKG

-163 PAKLKSI
+163 PAKLKFI

-277 IPKNIRYISD
+277 IPKNIKYISD
-287 YTFYGC
+287 YTFSNC

-300 MPLTVTSIGR
+300 MPLTVTRIGN

-333 EAFCGCSR
+333 EAFCGCSQ
-341 LIDLTIPSGIKSI
+341 LIDLTIPSSIKSI

-422 TEPVSVHVQTA
+422 TEPVSIHVQTA

-440 DSFRKYRIQ
+440 DCFRRYRIQ

-456 INNADIHIIQKMSG
+456 INDADIHTIRKMSG

-562 NLQSGAFFGCGSLT
+562 NIQSGAFFGCASLT
-576 SIVIPSGVKVI
+576 SIVIPSGVQYI

-606 TTDIW
+606 TTDIY
-611 DYAFTDCTLLT
+611 DYAFTGCTLLT
-622 TITLPSTLGIIC
+622 TITLPSTLEGIC
-634 DAAFANCNSLK
+634 DAAFQGCNSLK

-680 NYQCWEEWNAFNHI
+680 NYKYWKEWNAFNHI
-694 VEFSPTGINGV
+694 VEFSPTGIDGV

-721 RRQTSPTKGLNIV
+721 RRLTSPTKGLNIV

>member
-1 MIPMRKKTTPSSNK
+1 MRKKSTPSSNK

-70 LTGMLNIDDIQFIR
+70 LKGMLNIDDIQFIR

-139 AYINDKGTPVA
+139 TYINDKGTPVA

-213 TEIKSGLLSGCT
+213 TEIKSGLLS
-225 NLTSI
+225 N
-230 DIPYTTEEI
+230 
-239 GHNAFSKCTSLKSIE
+239 
-254 LPYSLNNM
+254 
-262 GISVFYGCTALTSVT
+262 
-277 IPKNIRYISD
+277 
-287 YTFYGC
+287 
-293 TSLTSVE
+293 
-300 MPLTVTSIGR
+300 
-310 QAFYGCTAL
+310 
-319 VRQDI
+319 
-324 PSNVTEIGS
+324 
-333 EAFCGCSR
+333 
-341 LIDLTIPSGIKSI
+341 
-354 GEKAFKDCN
+354 
-363 ALTTLY
+363 
-369 ALGASPIAIT
+369 
-379 SNTFEN
+379 
-385 VNKCTLYVPQGSR
+385 
-398 QEYWLKDGWGDLN
+398 
-411 RVAEFD
+411 
-417 PEALI
+417 
-422 TEPVSVHVQTA
+422 
-433 GTLHNML
+433 
-440 DSFRKYRIQ
+440 
-449 NLKVTGN
+449 
-456 INNADIHIIQKMSG
+456 
-470 YIDPG
+470 
-475 AYMRYDGRLQHLDL
+475 
-489 SGATIVTDDWDFA
+489 
-502 TCRLTSVALPTGL
+502 
-515 TAIPNQAFAECNE
+515 
-528 LESAPIPQGVTSIG
+528 
-542 YDAFGNCH
+542 
-550 KLASI
+550 
-555 TLPAGLT
+555 
-562 NLQSGAFFGCGSLT
+562 
-576 SIVIPSGVKVI
+576 
-587 EGKTF
+587 
-592 SYCTGLKSLTLQEG
+592 CTGLKSLTLQEG

-645 SIYALNPQGIGIKGK
+645 SIYALNPRGIGIKGK

-666 QSQCTLYVPEGSMY
+666 QSQCTLYIPEGSMD
-680 NYQCWEEWNAFNHI
+680 NYKRGEEWNAFNHI

-705 HSAAERREV
+705 HSSAERREV

-721 RRQTSPTKGLNIV
+721 RRLASSTKGLNIV

>member
-1 MIPMRKKTTPSSNK
+1 MIPMRKKSTPSSNK

-70 LTGMLNIDDIQFIR
+70 LKGMLNIDDIQFIR

-277 IPKNIRYISD
+277 IPKNIKYISD
-287 YTFYGC
+287 YTFYG
-293 TSLTSVE
+293 
-300 MPLTVTSIGR
+300 
-310 QAFYGCTAL
+310 
-319 VRQDI
+319 
-324 PSNVTEIGS
+324 
-333 EAFCGCSR
+333 
-341 LIDLTIPSGIKSI
+341 
-354 GEKAFKDCN
+354 
-363 ALTTLY
+363 
-369 ALGASPIAIT
+369 
-379 SNTFEN
+379 
-385 VNKCTLYVPQGSR
+385 
-398 QEYWLKDGWGDLN
+398 
-411 RVAEFD
+411 
-417 PEALI
+417 
-422 TEPVSVHVQTA
+422 
-433 GTLHNML
+433 
-440 DSFRKYRIQ
+440 
-449 NLKVTGN
+449 
-456 INNADIHIIQKMSG
+456 
-470 YIDPG
+470 
-475 AYMRYDGRLQHLDL
+475 
-489 SGATIVTDDWDFA
+489 
-502 TCRLTSVALPTGL
+502 
-515 TAIPNQAFAECNE
+515 
-528 LESAPIPQGVTSIG
+528 
-542 YDAFGNCH
+542 
-550 KLASI
+550 
-555 TLPAGLT
+555 
-562 NLQSGAFFGCGSLT
+562 
-576 SIVIPSGVKVI
+576 
-587 EGKTF
+587 
-592 SYCTGLKSLTLQEG
+592 
-606 TTDIW
+606 
-611 DYAFTDCTLLT
+611 
-622 TITLPSTLGIIC
+622 
-634 DAAFANCNSLK
+634 CNSLK

-666 QSQCTLYVPEGSMY
+666 QSQCTLYIPKGSMD
-680 NYQCWEEWNAFNHI
+680 NYKRGEEWNAFNHI

-721 RRQTSPTKGLNIV
+721 RRLTSPTKGLNIV